1 MAGTLAKKSTGMF
14 PWLERGPLGALRH
27 EMDDLM
33 ERFFGEDRDGFFPT
47 RGLPSID
54 VSETDNAVE
63 VKMDLPGVKPD
74 EVNVEVRDNVLTVS
88 GERKEEKE
96 SEEGNGRK
104 YHRVERRYGSF
115 SRSVRLP
122 TPIDENK
129 VNAEYRDGVLS
140 ITLPKTEEAKTRK
153 IKVKG

>member
-1 MAGTLAKKSTGMF
+1 MAGTVTKKSTGMF
-14 PWLERGPLGALRH
+14 PWPERGPLGALRH

-33 ERFFGEDRDGFFPT
+33 ERFFGEHRDGLFPA
-47 RGLPSID
+47 RGLASID
-54 VSETDNAVE
+54 VSETDDAVE

-88 GERKEEKE
+88 GERQEDKE

-115 SRSVRLP
+115 SRSVWLP
-122 TPIDENK
+122 CAVKDSK
-129 VNAEYRDGVLS
+129 ADAQYQDGVLT
-140 ITLPKTEEAKTRK
+140 IKLPKSEEAKPHK